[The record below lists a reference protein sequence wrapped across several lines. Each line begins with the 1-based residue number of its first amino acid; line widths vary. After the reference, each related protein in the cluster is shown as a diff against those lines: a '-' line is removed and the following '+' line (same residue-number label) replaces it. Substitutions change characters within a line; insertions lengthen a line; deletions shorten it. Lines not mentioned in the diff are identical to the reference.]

1 MTSSALATLTAAFD
15 ATVPQGGDPAGAA
28 APVAV
33 ISWPSVPIE
42 IVRAAGLEPRFI
54 RGGPGAT
61 PAAGAHLEPG
71 IFPNRL
77 YQLVEAVLTGRLSG
91 AACVI
96 LPRTSDPDYKC
107 FLYLREMVRRGVV
120 DGLPPVL
127 LFDLLQSHGPEVR
140 AYDAVRVHELFQTL
154 ASLAGRRASLD
165 DLHQQI
171 AAVNAARAARR
182 RLLALRHGSPRVSG
196 TEALPPLGAFWP
208 TPPDAYA
215 ALAAEAAAALATR
228 SPLEGPRVL
237 VTGAPVDG
245 TALHGAI
252 ESHGAVVVAET
263 SPWGAGAPDRDLDE
277 SADPMAAIADA
288 YRLDAISPRTPV
300 DIAHRRLAGA
310 VDVDAVVVSL
320 PDDDAVFGW
329 DYPAL
334 REGLASRGIPHA
346 VLRGSP
352 HDAVTDAAHS
362 SLASL
367 LAQVPVGEGR
377 HG

>member
-1 MTSSALATLTAAFD
+1 MTSSAIAALTDAFD
-15 ATVPQGGDPAGAA
+15 APLPQGGGAAGAD

-42 IVRAAGLEPRFI
+42 IVRAAGLEPRFV
-54 RGGPGAT
+54 RGAPGAT
-61 PAAGAHLEPG
+61 PAAAAHLEPG

-77 YQLVEAVLTGRLSG
+77 YRLVEAALTGRLSG

-96 LPRTSDPDYKC
+96 VPRTSDPDYKC

-120 DGLPPVL
+120 DSLPPVL
-127 LFDLLQSHGPEVR
+127 LFDLLQSHGQEVR
-140 AYDAVRVHELFQTL
+140 DYDAARVRELFRTL
-154 ASLAGRRASLD
+154 ASLTGRRASLD
-165 DLHQQI
+165 DLRQQI
-171 AAVNAARAARR
+171 GYVNAARAARG
-182 RLLALRHGSPRVSG
+182 RLLAFRHGSPRVSG
-196 TEALPPLGAFWP
+196 TEALPLLGAFWQ

-215 ALAAEAAAALATR
+215 ALAAEATAALAPR
-228 SPLEGPRVL
+228 PALEGPRVL

-245 TALHGAI
+245 TALHAAI

-263 SPWGAGAPDRDLDE
+263 SPWGAGAPGPDLDE

-288 YRLDAISPRTPV
+288 YRVDAITPRTPV
-300 DIAHRRLAGA
+300 DIAHRRVAGA

-329 DYPAL
+329 DYPVL
-334 REGLASRGIPHA
+334 RESLASRGIPHV
-346 VLRGSP
+346 VLRDSP

-362 SLASL
+362 RLASL
-367 LAQVPVGEGR
+367 LAQVPVVEGR